1 MELIKE
7 LNIDLNHNELITFV
21 GAGGKTTNMFNLAR
35 ELKNKGKSVLVTTT
49 TAIYYP
55 ENENCDRIIVL
66 ENKSEIVFQEIL
78 NYGITA
84 IGNKVTEEGKLKGI
98 ESGLIDV
105 IYSKKIFDFVLV
117 EGDGAKGKSIKVP
130 ADHEPVIPRLS
141 TIVIGVI
148 GLEAVGKIINEDNVH
163 RVRQFCYITNKKVN
177 DIITEEDI
185 VLISCNEKGV
195 FKGAP
200 EKSRKLLLLNKA
212 KSIEDI
218 EAAKRI
224 KRVLKMN
231 ICNEALNI
239 DNVIIRGEE
248 ERN

>member
-7 LNIDLNHNELITFV
+7 LNIELNKNELITFV
-21 GAGGKTTNMFNLAR
+21 GAGGKTTAMFKLAR
-35 ELKNKGKSVLVTTT
+35 ELENKGKSVLVTTT

-55 ENENCDRIIVL
+55 ENENCDRILVL
-66 ENKSEIVFQEIL
+66 DNKNEIVFQEIL
-78 NYGITA
+78 SYGITA

-98 ESGLIDV
+98 ELSLIDD
-105 IYSKKIFDFVLV
+105 IYSKKLFDFVLV
-117 EGDGAKGKSIKVP
+117 EGDGAKGKPIKAP
-130 ADHEPVIPRLS
+130 ADHEPVIPKLS

-148 GLEAVGKIINEDNVH
+148 GLDAVGKIINEDNVH
-163 RVRQFCYITNKKVN
+163 RVKQFCYITNKKVN

-195 FKGAP
+195 FKAAP

-218 EAAKRI
+218 EAAERI
-224 KRVLKMN
+224 TKVLKMN
-231 ICNEALNI
+231 ICNEAFNV
-239 DNVIIRGEE
+239 DNVIIGREE